1 MKMRIV
7 MGLLLIFVGLARAG
21 AADAKAAFDAAN
33 YAEAIPPL
41 EQQAAT
47 EPPSAETYYNL
58 ALACEK
64 AGETVKAALN
74 YQRALLLDPSLAPAR
89 NQLAK
94 LAAAHQIPL
103 RPHDWSDDVTAV
115 VHPESLVVLGSSLAW
130 AGAFGLIFAPQARR
144 RRGLWNLLAA
154 LAFAT
159 GVAGLVVG
167 GLTDARL
174 AAARPA
180 LVTAKDGA
188 EVLTAPANNSEVVTS
203 LPAGSPVGV
212 LSPRGAWAYVDLA
225 GGAKGWV
232 QSDRLTPIVPGEKF

>member
-7 MGLLLIFVGLARAG
+7 IAMLALAGGVRAE
-21 AADAKAAFDAAN
+21 AADAKAAFDAAK

-47 EPPSAETYYNL
+47 EPPSAETYYDL
-58 ALACEK
+58 ALACEN

-74 YQRALLLDPSLAPAR
+74 YQRALLLDPTLTPAR
-89 NQLAK
+89 NQFAK

-103 RPHDWSDDVTAV
+103 RPHDWTDDVTAV
-115 VHPESLVVLGSSLAW
+115 VHPESLVVVGATLVW
-130 AGAFGLIFAPQARR
+130 AGAFGLLFASQARR
-144 RRGLWNLLAA
+144 RRGLWNTLAA
-154 LAFAT
+154 LTFAT
-159 GVAGLVVG
+159 GVAGLLVG

-174 AAARPA
+174 ASYRPA

-188 EVLTAPANNSEVVTS
+188 EVLTAPANNSEVVMS

-212 LSPRGAWAYVDLA
+212 VSPRGTWAYVDLA